1 MVFIEVR
8 VPRSP
13 IPTLTHVGGKD
24 AKKLFE
30 ADRVPLMHACFTYF
44 DQNRQ
49 KLNFII

>member
-30 ADRVPLMHACFTYF
+30 ADRTGASHAC
-44 DQNRQ
+44 
-49 KLNFII
+49 LLHLL